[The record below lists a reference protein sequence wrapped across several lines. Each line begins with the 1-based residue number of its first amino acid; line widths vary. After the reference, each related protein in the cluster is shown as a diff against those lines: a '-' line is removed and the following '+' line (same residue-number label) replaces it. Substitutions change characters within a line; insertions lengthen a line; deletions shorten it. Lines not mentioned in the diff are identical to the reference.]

1 MHPQEVDEETPLI
14 PTPNGVQDGS
24 PKAART
30 PLPWRQFSIL
40 LLLQLSEPL
49 TSQVI
54 APFLPQLIR
63 DIGITH
69 GDDSSLG
76 YYVGLVHSL
85 FFMTEACTIFH
96 WSRASDMIGRKPV
109 LMTGLLGLAVSMYCF
124 GLSKTFLGLLFSRC
138 LSGAL
143 NGNIG
148 VMKSMIVEITDST
161 NLALACGF
169 TPLAWFVGTTIGPL
183 IGGLLEHPAEKY
195 PTVFGG
201 ATFFKTYPYFLP
213 CLMSAAFAVL
223 CWFIAYFLLEEVSSP
238 IVFLI
243 GVGPIITPIDYH
255 TANVCK
261 RLHPWSQ
268 AQASGTERGITNSN
282 GERRQLPL
290 RKLLVPN
297 VLVAAGCYACLA
309 FSDIASRTVLPV
321 YFTVPIEMGGLGLGP
336 SAIGTILSLQGLTS
350 GVCQTLFFACLH
362 DRLGPKNLYFLGS
375 SLYFPAI
382 ILFPLT
388 AWAARMRGLDYIVWA
403 LVGSQMIL
411 FVIAGFAFSVTFVY
425 ISAAAPNRASIGATN
440 GLAQMMA
447 SVMRALGPAS
457 ANSAFSLSIQRH
469 VMGGYFVYWMMMVM
483 ASVSVGMGFLLPK
496 KPWRV

>member
-1 MHPQEVDEETPLI
+1 
-14 PTPNGVQDGS
+14 
-24 PKAART
+24 
-30 PLPWRQFSIL
+30 
-40 LLLQLSEPL
+40 
-49 TSQVI
+49 
-54 APFLPQLIR
+54 
-63 DIGITH
+63 
-69 GDDSSLG
+69 
-76 YYVGLVHSL
+76 
-85 FFMTEACTIFH
+85 
-96 WSRASDMIGRKPV
+96 MIGRKPV

-183 IGGLLEHPAEKY
+183 IGGLLERPAEKY

-201 ATFFKTYPYFLP
+201 TTFFKTYPYFLP
-213 CLMSAAFAVL
+213 CLMSSTFAVL
-223 CWFIAYFLLEEVSSP
+223 CWFIAYFLLEETTTPQMSAKDYILGRKP
-238 IVFLI
+238 KPQ
-243 GVGPIITPIDYH
+243 GPNGGLPTA
-255 TANVCK
+255 TANGVHCDK
-261 RLHPWSQ
+261 N
-268 AQASGTERGITNSN
+268 E
-282 GERRQLPL
+282 EQLPL

-297 VLVAAGCYACLA
+297 VLIAAGCYACLA

-362 DRLGPKNLYFLGS
+362 DRLGPKNLYFMGS

-388 AWAARMRGLDYIVWA
+388 AWVARMRGLDYVVWV